1 MKTFKSGD
9 YTSEYDDTLVKGDLI
24 KTYFTGFYE
33 FDHSKDRGK
42 KHAPLYYFRLKYDAN
57 GKPRNGK
64 ALLCCDAAYCRRAE
78 DFIEKSIKEHELT
91 IERLKSILKNHE
103 KI

>member
-9 YTSEYDDTLVKGDLI
+9 YACEYDDTLVKGDLI
-24 KTYFTGFYE
+24 TTYNSGFYE
-33 FDHSKDRGK
+33 FDHSEDRGK
-42 KHAPLYYFRLKYDAN
+42 NDAPLYYFRQKYDAK
-57 GKPRNGK
+57 GKPRNSK
-64 ALLCCDAAYCRRAE
+64 ELLCCDAAYCRRAE

-103 KI
+103 

>member
-9 YTSEYDDTLVKGDLI
+9 YTGEYDDTLAKGGLI
-24 KTYFTGFYE
+24 TTCYRGFYE
-33 FDHSKDRGK
+33 FDHSEDRGK
-42 KHAPLYYFRLKYDAN
+42 RNAPLYYFRLKYDTN

-64 ALLCCDAAYCRRAE
+64 ELLCCDAALCRRAE

-103 KI
+103 